1 MRRDRLKGW
10 FVCAAIVLAAAAGIR
25 AAEKFELNIDTIMR
39 GPGLVGYEPT
49 GIRWSG
55 DSQKIYFQWK
65 QAGDP
70 LLKPA
75 DTYVVTRDGG
85 APRKLTDAEAK
96 QAPPTGGRVDR
107 EHSRTVFSTVGDNFL
122 YDHRS
127 GLRK

>member
-1 MRRDRLKGW
+1 MTRDRLKGW
-10 FVCAAIVLAAAAGIR
+10 FVCAAIMLAAVGGMRAAG
-25 AAEKFELNIDTIMR
+25 KFELNIDTIMR

-70 LLKPA
+70 ILKLA
-75 DTYVVTRDGG
+75 DTYVVSRDGG

-96 QAPPTGGRVDR
+96 QAPPLRGRMDR
-107 EHSRTVFSTVGDNFL
+107 DPMRTLSSRTPDLFPHD
-122 YDHRS
+122 
-127 GLRK
+127 